1 MATSPYLLGKLQYTY
16 SPAQRLA
23 TGEGAYGQMEDYRQ
37 KYAQRGNYRMAIE
50 EGAALPYGPLEK
62 LNADGSW
69 SPVNDPNID
78 YDPRQTPD
86 VLDSNE
92 RRRFVQGFMEAPDS
106 YDIAK
111 KSLQTVA
118 TNNGWKEP
126 PRKEGTTLL
135 SLVSDIAPY
144 VGLLTGGVGA
154 LNGLSGLI
162 GNSGALGAIGGTDPI
177 ALAAAD
183 AHAGLIPGGVG
194 ASELM
199 PSLIGNDA
207 IETMANVMNHT
218 GTTTFTDGAR
228 ALGYDSPEQL
238 LSSVNPSWVNTA
250 SSLIPH
256 SNPSATPSAPSSAPS
271 SASPQT
277 TTTATTA
284 TAATGTGAGSGL
296 LNSLTNNPA
305 SLIPLATSAAGL
317 LGAATQTQEDTP
329 YNPAPINQSIVN
341 QFGRVPTGQN
351 INYQDFYSLGLPQ
364 GLLDSRIRRLGGL
377 IG

>member
-1 MATSPYLLGKLQYTY
+1 MATSPYILGKLQYTY

-126 PRKEGTTLL
+126 SRNDKTTLG
-135 SLVSDIAPY
+135 SLIGDIAPY

-183 AHAGLIPGGVG
+183 AHAGLIPASDLASATSG
-194 ASELM
+194 ATGNLFDRAINGLDLTNYSGQMTPVPGLEQ
-199 PSLIGNDA
+199 SL
-207 IETMANVMNHT
+207 
-218 GTTTFTDGAR
+218 TTTPMNF
-228 ALGYDSPEQL
+228 SPNGIDIP
-238 LSSVNPSWVNTA
+238 LS
-250 SSLIPH
+250 IP
-256 SNPSATPSAPSSAPS
+256 NLSATPSAPSAP
-271 SASPQT
+271 PP
-277 TTTATTA
+277 
-284 TAATGTGAGSGL
+284 AAP
-296 LNSLTNNPA
+296 PA
-305 SLIPLATSAAGL
+305 SNPTPTTPNPPPVAPPPGGTRSIIDTITANPGTALQVAGAAAGL